1 MEGDDVSLEKHFVH
15 AATLFHS
22 VFFAKGVVEVGV
34 KGDDFHAEGI
44 GADGNFFSNPSEA
57 KDADGFTHDFISD
70 RLPPASDPLAIL
82 DGDSIGLDVLGDSK
96 QESKGVL
103 GDGGVIHA
111 GSEKN
116 GDLFLGGVV
125 HVDLIKSDSI
135 LGDSLKTGKRL
146 IDYGLRD
153 GVVAA
158 EEDVKFSREFEHFGF
173 RKRAAGAN
181 DFPVLGI

>member
-1 MEGDDVSLEKHFVH
+1 MERNDVSPEKHFVH
-15 AATLFHS
+15 AATLFYS
-22 VFFAKGVVEVGV
+22 VFFGKGVVEIGV
-34 KGDDFHAEGI
+34 KGDNFHAEGI
-44 GADGNFFSNPSEA
+44 GADGDFFSNPSEA

-82 DGDSIGLDVLGDSK
+82 DGESVGLDILGDSK

-116 GDLFLGGVV
+116 GDIFLRGEV
-125 HVDLIKSDSI
+125 HVDLIESDSI
-135 LGDSLKTGKRL
+135 FGDGLKTGKRL

-158 EEDVKFSREFEHFGF
+158 EEDVKFSSELEHFGF
-173 RKRAAGAN
+173 RKRAASAN